1 MKTVAHVAFAVSTTE
16 FVELSEIERFA
27 DGSGYVSMIRVGSG
41 EFACSGRKFFF
52 GELPRFLDDLKK
64 SYRALRSYAE
74 LRTQYEEDFVRFEFR
89 SLGHIVVTG
98 LLREYGNL
106 NRKLQFGF
114 EADQS
119 FLPPF
124 IAALESAVA
133 ELK

>member
-1 MKTVAHVAFAVSTTE
+1 MKTAARVAFTASNTE

-27 DGSGYVSMIRVGSG
+27 DDSGYVAMIRVGSG

-52 GELPRFLDDLKK
+52 GELPQFLDDLKK
-64 SYRALRSYAE
+64 SYRALRGSAE
-74 LRTQYEEDFVRFEFR
+74 LRTQYEEDFVRFEFTSR
-89 SLGHIVVTG
+89 GHVVVTG
-98 LLREYGNL
+98 ILREYGNL

-114 EADQS
+114 ESDQS

-124 IAALESAVA
+124 IAALESVVA